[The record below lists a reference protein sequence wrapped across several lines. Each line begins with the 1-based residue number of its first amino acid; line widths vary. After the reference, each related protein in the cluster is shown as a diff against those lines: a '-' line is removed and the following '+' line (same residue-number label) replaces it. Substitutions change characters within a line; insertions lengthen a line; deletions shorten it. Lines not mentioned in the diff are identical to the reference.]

1 MRNFLRQPLTWV
13 VLAEC
18 TVVVAL
24 VIVAWHLVANVPV
37 SDIPLAVA
45 SPPADAGEGS
55 EPAIPGT
62 SKAKPRHSSP
72 GLNVDPAFWRS
83 RLNEL
88 NRGEAEFERLEWRL
102 VRSAT
107 DAARRYLES
116 VVLPLVRSSELLDR
130 APPR

>member
-1 MRNFLRQPLTWV
+1 MRNLLRKPLTWV

-18 TVVVAL
+18 AVAVAL
-24 VIVAWHLVANVPV
+24 VIVAWHVVTNAPV

-45 SPPADAGEGS
+45 SPSAEAGDGS

-72 GLNVDPAFWRS
+72 GLNVDPTFWRS

-88 NRGEAEFERLEWRL
+88 NRGEAEFEHLEWRL

-116 VVLPLVRSSELLDR
+116 VVLPLLQR
-130 APPR
+130 AER